1 MITSTLAPVQDL
13 NLLRTFLAVH
23 RAGSFTGAAP
33 ALGLTQP
40 SVTAQIRSL
49 EEQLGRQLFQRLPRG
64 VEPTPFARELAERI
78 SGPLDDLD
86 VVAGGNCELDGRTA
100 PVHLAGPP
108 ELLCS
113 RILPVL
119 APLVAEGL
127 RVHVA
132 TGEDEELIE
141 QLREGRHDLVITT
154 QRPRGRALAVTPWA
168 QEEHLLVAAPGWA
181 ARVGSRAEGVP
192 VCAALEA
199 VPLVSTAD
207 DMPVVRRYWRTQY
220 GKQHPAV
227 GPAMTVPS
235 LHAVITALREGAGY
249 SVLPRSLCAADL
261 AAGALVQ
268 LEEPE
273 RPRST
278 TLLLVQRPG
287 AEQNP
292 ATAQVAE
299 ALRRAVR
306 TPEDLHPTPA

>member
-1 MITSTLAPVQDL
+1 MTTSTLAPVQDL
-13 NLLRTFLAVH
+13 NLLRTFLAVQ
-23 RAGSFTGAAP
+23 RAGSFTAAAP

-40 SVTAQIRSL
+40 TVTSQIRAL
-49 EEQLGRQLFQRLPRG
+49 EVQLGRQLFQRLPRG
-64 VEPTPFARELAERI
+64 VEPTAFARELAERI
-78 SGPLDDLD
+78 AAPLDDLD
-86 VVAGGNCELDGRTA
+86 LVATGNCEIDGRAA

-108 ELLCS
+108 ELLCA
-113 RILPVL
+113 RVLPAL
-119 APLVAEGL
+119 APLVADGV

-141 QLREGRHDLVITT
+141 QLREGRHDLLIST
-154 QRPRGRALAVTPWA
+154 QRPRGRALAVTPLA
-168 QEEHLLVAAPGWA
+168 QEEHLLVATPDWA

-235 LHAVITALREGAGY
+235 LHAVIAAVRAGAGY
-249 SVLPRSLCAADL
+249 SVLPRSLCEAEL
-261 AAGALVQ
+261 ASGALVR

-273 RPRST
+273 RPRTT

-292 ATAQVAE
+292 ATVQVVE
-299 ALRRAVR
+299 ALLRAAR
-306 TPEDLHPTPA
+306 ASEHPRPVPA

>member
-1 MITSTLAPVQDL
+1 MTTSTLAPVQDL

-23 RAGSFTGAAP
+23 RAGSFTAAAP

-40 SVTAQIRSL
+40 TVTSQIRAL
-49 EEQLGRQLFQRLPRG
+49 EAQLGRQLFQRLPRG
-64 VEPTPFARELAERI
+64 VEPTAFARELAERI

-113 RILPVL
+113 RVLPVL
-119 APLVAEGL
+119 APLVADGV

-132 TGEDEELIE
+132 SGEDEQLVEE
-141 QLREGRHDLVITT
+141 LREGRHDLVLTA
-154 QRPRGRALAVTPWA
+154 QRPRGSALAVTPLA
-168 QEEHLLVAAPGWA
+168 EEEHLLVAAPVWA
-181 ARVGSRAEGVP
+181 ERVGARAEGVA
-192 VCAALEA
+192 VCAALET
-199 VPLVSTAD
+199 VPLVSTTG

-235 LHAVITALREGAGY
+235 LHAVIAAVRAGAGY
-249 SVLPRSLCAADL
+249 SVLPRSLCEADL
-261 AAGALVQ
+261 AAGTLVQ

-273 RPRST
+273 RPRTT

-287 AEQNP
+287 AEQNA
-292 ATAQVAE
+292 ATMRIAAALQE
-299 ALRRAVR
+299 AAR
-306 TPEDLHPTPA
+306 HW